1 MSETIKSQANPEPE
15 KPNLDTKGIGPQSVS
30 VFGFGLAGSLIWG
43 IGIVPSIIALF
54 KAKKARREIEASHG
68 KLKGLGLIKWGIA
81 LAIAGIL
88 NFIAGIALIFGVV
101 WVVNQIPIWMEDALT
116 EGNIA
121 GIEIADTLPPINLQ
135 ELGLPEESLSTI
147 EEYLPE
153 GQSLESVKIG
163 DLLEIAESEGINVND
178 YVSGFD
184 ADGTLDLSQSEEI
197 LKQLEAQGYISSDIE
212 SLLPEGESLDTVSLS
227 TLLEVIFNQSGSL
240 DGVTLDNLE
249 ELGLDGF
256 GLEGLLEL
264 NR

>member
-1 MSETIKSQANPEPE
+1 MTETVKSQINSESE
-15 KPNLDTKGIGPQSVS
+15 KPNLDPKGIGPKSVS

-43 IGIVPSIIALF
+43 VGIIPSIIALS
-54 KAKKARREIEASHG
+54 KARKARREIEASQG
-68 KLKGLGLIKWGIA
+68 NLKGLGLIKWGIA

-101 WVVNQIPIWMEDALT
+101 WAVNQIPIWMEEALT
-116 EGNIA
+116 DGNVA

-135 ELGLPEESLSTI
+135 ELGLPEESLNTI

-178 YVSGFD
+178 YVAGLD
-184 ADGTLDLSQSEEI
+184 ADGTLGSSQSEEI
-197 LKQLEAQGYISSDIE
+197 IKQLEAQGYISSDIE

-227 TLLEVIFNQSGSL
+227 TLLEVISNQSGSL